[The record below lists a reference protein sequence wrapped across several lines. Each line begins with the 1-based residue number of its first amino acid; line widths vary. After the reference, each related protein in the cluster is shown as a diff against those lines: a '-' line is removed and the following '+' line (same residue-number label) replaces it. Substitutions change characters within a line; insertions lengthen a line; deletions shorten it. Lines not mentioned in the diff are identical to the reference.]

1 VDQFTDLR
9 LAAVKSAEIEQ
20 LQQWITNRAID
31 LRNRVGSGELTTEA
45 EIAAAFAE
53 GV

>member
-1 VDQFTDLR
+1 MAGGRPWADLTVDQFTDLR

-31 LRNRVGSGELTTEA
+31 LRNRVGSGELTT
-45 EIAAAFAE
+45 
-53 GV
+53 